1 MYNFLEKYRFLVSL
15 LMGCILSVL
24 VLVIWYGNH
33 TKIKENQRNKIRE
46 TSQLITLQFQEEVQQ
61 NINTLRNLKNRLEI
75 TKGEYFNYWD
85 KDAGMIVEQ
94 DSSFLF
100 VEWIDSSMVI
110 QMIEPMQGN
119 EDAIGLDI
127 SNLDYRK
134 EDWEQAR
141 QDSII
146 NFTYWLELVQG
157 YNAFLVDAPVFYEE
171 NFQGTITAGINF
183 NEQFNSIMQ
192 GLNLYNVEISDSR
205 GTVFYTFGGAPKASF
220 AEDEN
225 FTIKH
230 NISLE
235 NTNSGSWQV
244 RVFPNQLFEQENS
257 MAGTY
262 FALGLGLILSVFVSV
277 IFYFMQTAFIA
288 QKSARRANEK
298 MRALIE
304 SSPMAI
310 YAIDT
315 KGTVRDFWNKAA
327 EEMLGWTQEEALGQ
341 FMPHVARGW
350 EEDFESLMQKSLQNG
365 SIKNKE
371 IIRYRKDGTPIHL
384 RLNVGRIIGQ
394 DAEEQQMLAILED
407 FTQVKEYQKQLEDSV
422 QEREVLLSEVHHR
435 VKNNLA
441 IIIGL
446 IELQK
451 EGLSDKE
458 LQLIL
463 NETQNRIYSISG
475 VHELLYNTNSFSDI
489 TFEEYAEKLIKRIR
503 GMYDSEEK
511 HITID
516 HDLASRNLNIN
527 QAIPL
532 GLLLNE
538 LISNSF
544 KHAFKDQKEGK
555 IFIGLTED
563 KGTIEVI
570 YKDNGSGFDKTMF
583 DQSTTLGVTLIK
595 TLIAQLEAD
604 YSLETDQGFSFT
616 FRFQVKEKGAH
627 SNI

>member
-1 MYNFLEKYRFLVSL
+1 M
-15 LMGCILSVL
+15 LMGSILSVL

-33 TKIKENQRNKIRE
+33 TKIKENQKNKIKE
-46 TSQLITLQFQEEVQQ
+46 TSQLIILQFQETVQQ

-75 TKGEYFNYWD
+75 TNGEYFDYWD
-85 KDAGMIVEQ
+85 KDAGMIVKQ

-127 SNLDYRK
+127 SKLDYRK
-134 EDWEQAR
+134 EDWEQTR

-146 NFTYWLELVQG
+146 NFTYWIELVQG
-157 YNAFLVDAPVFYEE
+157 YNAFLVDAPVFY
-171 NFQGTITAGINF
+171 NGSFQGTITAGTKF
-183 NEQFNSIMQ
+183 NDQFDSIMQ
-192 GLNLYNVEISDSR
+192 GLNQYNVEISDSR
-205 GTVFYTFGGAPKASF
+205 GTVFYKFGGAPRSGL
-220 AEDEN
+220 AEDED
-225 FTIKH
+225 FTVKH
-230 NISLE
+230 NIELQ
-235 NTNSGSWQV
+235 NTNSGSWLV

-257 MAGTY
+257 LAGTY
-262 FALGLGLILSVFVSV
+262 FALGLGLILSILISV
-277 IFYFMQTAFIA
+277 IFYYMQTAFVA

-298 MRALIE
+298 IRALIQ

-310 YAIDT
+310 YSIDT
-315 KGTVRDFWNKAA
+315 KGTVKDFWNKAA
-327 EEMLGWTQEEALGQ
+327 EEMLGWTQEEALGK
-341 FMPHVARGW
+341 FMPHVAKGW
-350 EEDFESLMQKSLQNG
+350 EEEFESLMEKSLQNG
-365 SIKNKE
+365 RIKNKE

-384 RLNVGRIIGQ
+384 RLNVGQIIGQ

-407 FTQVKEYQKQLEDSV
+407 FSQVKEYQKQLEDSV

-441 IIIGL
+441 IIVGL

-451 EGLSDKE
+451 EGLKDKE
-458 LQLIL
+458 LELIL

-489 TFEEYAEKLIKRIR
+489 TFEEYAVKLIKRIR

-511 HITID
+511 NIAIE
-516 HDLASRNLNIN
+516 HDLVSRNLNIN

-544 KHAFKDQKEGK
+544 KHAFNNQKEGK
-555 IFIGLTED
+555 IFIGLTEE
-563 KGTIEVI
+563 KGTIEVE
-570 YKDNGSGFDKTMF
+570 YKDDGSGFDKNLF

-604 YSLETDQGFSFT
+604 YSLETDQGFTFI
-616 FRFQVKEKGAH
+616 FRFQVKERGAH